1 MRTAKIEKG
10 QGVDFIYKGVIKM
23 TNYEVEIGF

>member
-10 QGVDFIYKGVIKM
+10 QEVDFIYKGVIEM
-23 TNYEVEIGF
+23 INYEVEIGF